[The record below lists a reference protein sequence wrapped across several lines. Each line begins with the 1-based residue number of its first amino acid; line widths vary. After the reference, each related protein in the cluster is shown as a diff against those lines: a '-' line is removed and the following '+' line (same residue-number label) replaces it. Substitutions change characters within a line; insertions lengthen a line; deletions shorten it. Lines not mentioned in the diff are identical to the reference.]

1 MDRPSIN
8 ELGAGMKVAVVG
20 AGIMG
25 SGIAQ
30 IAAAA
35 HHTVALCDV
44 DSDALA
50 RAEASVQKSLAR
62 LVKAGRTT
70 EAEATATT
78 GRLVFRTELANAVRD
93 CGVVVE
99 AVPERLELKHEI
111 FRQVAEHAPM
121 EALLGTNTSQL
132 SITRIGTVLGDRAA
146 NLVGMHFFNPPVM
159 MRLVELVRGRATSD
173 ATLDRARAFATG
185 LGKQVVVCQKDSPG
199 FLTSRVSAI
208 LRLECLRMLEEGL
221 ATAADIDTAVKLAF
235 NHPMGPLELGD
246 FNGLDTYLDAVDGL
260 AAAHGDRFR
269 ATVGLRNM
277 VSAGRLGRKSGEGF
291 YQYAADGTRTEQ

>member
-1 MDRPSIN
+1 
-8 ELGAGMKVAVVG
+8 MKVAVVG

-35 HHTVALCDV
+35 EHAVTLCDV
-44 DSDALA
+44 DVATLE
-50 RAEASVQKSLAR
+50 RADASVRKSLAR
-62 LVKAGRTT
+62 LVKSGRTT
-70 EAEATATT
+70 EAEAQATT
-78 GRLVFRTELANAVRD
+78 DRLTLLADLPAAVAD
-93 CGVVVE
+93 CDVVVE

-111 FRQVAEHAPM
+111 FTRVAEHAPG

-159 MRLVELVRGRATSD
+159 MRLVELVRGLATSD
-173 ATLDRARAFATG
+173 STLDRARAFATG

-221 ATAADIDTAVKLAF
+221 ATAEDIDTAVKLAF

-291 YQYAADGTRTEQ
+291 YRYAEDGSRIEP